1 VKGWWNGSSGRA
13 LAYQA
18 QGSEFNPNTQKK
30 KGNEDRRPLTTPV
43 IEMEVQESNSD
54 VNTRVIKRSR
64 G

>member
-1 VKGWWNGSSGRA
+1 MAQVVEPLPTKHKALSSI
-13 LAYQA
+13 LILKK
-18 QGSEFNPNTQKK
+18 KK